1 MKPSEINDLID
12 ETMDDGRTLVGT
24 IRAIKV
30 VLVDLERRL
39 AEVERRLD
47 EEGGAA

>member
-12 ETMDDGRTLVGT
+12 ETMDDGLTLVGT

-47 EEGGAA
+47 GES

>member
-1 MKPSEINDLID
+1 MKPSEINDIID
-12 ETMDDGRTLVGT
+12 KAMWDGGTVMAT

-30 VLVDLERRL
+30 VLVDLEQRL

-47 EEGGAA
+47 GS